1 MVDLVTAP
9 TTPKRM
15 SREDRRASLLDAAA
29 ELLRTGAGPLS
40 FEAIAEQAG
49 VSATLPYKYF
59 ESVDEIANELYRR
72 IVQRVDDET
81 DEILADDT
89 IAFDD
94 KVRASLHLWCDVLRD
109 EGMLLLRLSDD
120 VAHPSLR
127 RSIDA
132 RRERSVDVWAAV
144 IERSF
149 GLEPVDARLLA
160 GSLTAGSTAVLRRWI
175 ADRLDRV
182 QVVERFVLMT
192 RAQITAITDSPDPN
206 ANEDTP

>member
-29 ELLRTGAGPLS
+29 ELLRTGTGPLS

-81 DEILADDT
+81 DEILADAT
-89 IAFDD
+89 IGFDD
-94 KVRASLHLWCDVLRD
+94 KVRASVHLWCDVLRD

-127 RSIDA
+127 RAIDA
-132 RRERSVDVWAAV
+132 RRERSVDVWADA
-144 IERSF
+144 IECTF
-149 GLEPVDARLLA
+149 DVDPVDARLLA

-182 QVVERFVLMT
+182 QVVERFVLMN
-192 RAQITAITDSPDPN
+192 RAQITAITAHSADFS
-206 ANEDTP
+206 NEATP